1 VNIITK
7 IVVARVAFGIVLEFY
22 LFCSR
27 LRGLQVGGGR
37 WAAVDGWWVRVVLFD
52 GSGKHRNDFSK

>member
-37 WAAVDGWWVRVVLFD
+37 WALGGSRWVVGEGGAVRWEWQTPQ
-52 GSGKHRNDFSK
+52 

>member
-27 LRGLQVGGGR
+27 LRGLQVGGGLVGR
-37 WAAVDGWWVRVVLFD
+37 QSVG
-52 GSGKHRNDFSK
+52 GG